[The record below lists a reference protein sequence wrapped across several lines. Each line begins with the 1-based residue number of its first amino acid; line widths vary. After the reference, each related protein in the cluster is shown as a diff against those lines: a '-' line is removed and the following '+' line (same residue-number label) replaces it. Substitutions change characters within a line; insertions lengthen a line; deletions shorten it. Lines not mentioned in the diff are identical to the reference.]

1 MRTLQAQFSDVDD
14 LLREAMHGHLH
25 GHGPFIIE
33 NSGRIGPLVE
43 LLAAAQQFPAEY
55 ASVSFAGSFAPK
67 VRDAWATGQPFGGG
81 FSVSIR

>member
-55 ASVSFAGSFAPK
+55 ASVSFAGL
-67 VRDAWATGQPFGGG
+67 
-81 FSVSIR
+81 